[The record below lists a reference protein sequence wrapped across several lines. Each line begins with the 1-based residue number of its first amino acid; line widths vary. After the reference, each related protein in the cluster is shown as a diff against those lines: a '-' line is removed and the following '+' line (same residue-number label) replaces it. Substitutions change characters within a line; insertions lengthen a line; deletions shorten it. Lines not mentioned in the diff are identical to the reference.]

1 MVPWRR
7 YGLSIEELDWGK
19 GPLVSALTTKDSFRS
34 MNEMQMA
41 RLHVDIALASPAAS
55 PVDTQIGRYR

>member
-7 YGLSIEELDWGK
+7 YGLSIEKLDWGK
-19 GPLVSALTTKDSFRS
+19 TALVSALTTKDSFRS

-41 RLHVDIALASPAAS
+41 RLHIDIALASPSAS
-55 PVDTQIGRYR
+55 PADTQIGRYR

>member
-7 YGLSIEELDWGK
+7 YGLSIEKLDWGK
-19 GPLVSALTTKDSFRS
+19 AAVVSALTTKDSFRS

-41 RLHVDIALASPAAS
+41 RLHIDIALASPPAS